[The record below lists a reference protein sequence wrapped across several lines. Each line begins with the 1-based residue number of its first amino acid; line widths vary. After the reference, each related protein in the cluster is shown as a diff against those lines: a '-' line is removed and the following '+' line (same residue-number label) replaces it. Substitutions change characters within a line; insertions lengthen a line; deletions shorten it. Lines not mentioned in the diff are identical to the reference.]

1 MRHVIASVVVLT
13 ITAML
18 ALEVGTAVS
27 ASIGKLSGAVS
38 LSSRSVTK

>member
-1 MRHVIASVVVLT
+1 MRSLIASFVVLT

-27 ASIGKLSGAVS
+27 ASVGKLTDAVS
-38 LSSRSVTK
+38 LSSRSATK